1 MEMIMRIRFL
11 LLALLVPLS
20 PAAAQ
25 QDITLAVASSPADTA
40 RSPGPG
46 APFVAQRLYGTVL
59 PAAVAAGYRPAPFHA
74 AGMVELRQD
83 RELSITGGI
92 VGALLGAAVG
102 GALACLANR
111 DSYGAYCA
119 GQNDTVLVIGVVI
132 GAGVGG
138 WIGAVLPRR
147 WR

>member
-92 VGALLGAAVG
+92 VGALLDRRRATPTMALSPGACRR
-102 GALACLANR
+102 ALRRLDGTAR
-111 DSYGAYCA
+111 P
-119 GQNDTVLVIGVVI
+119 
-132 GAGVGG
+132 
-138 WIGAVLPRR
+138 PRYSAHVQHASQR
-147 WR
+147 H

>member
-1 MEMIMRIRFL
+1 MRIRFL

-25 QDITLAVASSPADTA
+25 QDITLAAASSPADTA
-40 RSPGPG
+40 RSPGTES
-46 APFVAQRLYGTVL
+46 PFVAQRLYGPVL
-59 PAAVAAGYRPAPFHA
+59 PAAVAAGYRPVPFQA
-74 AGMVELRQD
+74 AGMVELRD
-83 RELSITGGI
+83 NDELSITGGI

-111 DSYGAYCA
+111 DSYGLPCF
-119 GQNDTVLVIGVVI
+119 GDNDTVMVFGVVI

>member
-1 MEMIMRIRFL
+1 MRIRFL

-25 QDITLAVASSPADTA
+25 QDITLATASSPVDSA
-40 RSPGPG
+40 RSPGAG
-46 APFVAQRLYGTVL
+46 APLVAQPLYGTVL
-59 PAAVAAGYRPAPFHA
+59 PAAVTAAHLPAPFLA
-74 AGMVELRQD
+74 TGMVELRQD

-111 DSYGAYCA
+111 DSYGLLCF
-119 GQNDTVLVIGVVI
+119 GDNDTVMVFGVVI

-138 WIGAVLPRR
+138 WIGATLPRR